1 MAKAKGKRKAPSPIE
16 ELDGPTP
23 EQLGKGGYDRLAMPN
38 PDGGN
43 RAALVHINRG
53 FEENGRVFKTLHL
66 DRLHKAGQFSD
77 AQYEAGVWYRD
88 QHERGRYGQPQM
100 SNLYRVQGGTVTSI
114 TDWTQDA
121 RDRWRAA
128 RACIPADMVGFMD
141 ALLLRNRWPKMHHR
155 ERFRTIERI
164 RDALDCI
171 CIHIGTKRG

>member
-53 FEENGRVFKTLHL
+53 FEENGRVFKTRHF
-66 DRLHKAGQFSD
+66 DRLHKAGQFTD
-77 AQYEAGVWYRD
+77 AQYAAGVWYRD
-88 QHERGRYGQPQM
+88 QYERCQYDRP
-100 SNLYRVQGGTVTSI
+100 NIVDLNRVQGGGAGI
-114 TDWTQDA
+114 CEWQEIA

-128 RACIPADMVGFMD
+128 RATIPGDVVGFFD
-141 ALLLRNRWPKMHHR
+141 ALVLRNRWPKMHHR
-155 ERFRTIERI
+155 ERFRSLDRV
-164 RDALDCI
+164 RDALDRI
-171 CIHIGTKRG
+171 CSHLLRRKY